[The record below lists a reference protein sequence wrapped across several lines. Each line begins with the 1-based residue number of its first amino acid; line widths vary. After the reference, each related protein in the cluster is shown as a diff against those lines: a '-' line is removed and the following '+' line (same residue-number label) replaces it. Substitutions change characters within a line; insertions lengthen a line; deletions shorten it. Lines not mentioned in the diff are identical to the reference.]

1 MVYGGGSVKKIGLL
15 DKVLKK
21 LVDFELTEFPGVEAN
36 PEYDTLIKGAEL
48 AKEKNIDFILAIG
61 GGSVI
66 DGVKFMSGAI
76 NYKRKSLGCIE
87 TKRGMC
93 FYFCCA
99 VWNNTNIAGNGF

>member
-76 NYKRKSLGCIE
+76 NYKGNPWDVLNE
-87 TKRGMC
+87 KRDVFLLLLC
-93 FYFCCA
+93 RLEQY
-99 VWNNTNIAGNGF
+99 